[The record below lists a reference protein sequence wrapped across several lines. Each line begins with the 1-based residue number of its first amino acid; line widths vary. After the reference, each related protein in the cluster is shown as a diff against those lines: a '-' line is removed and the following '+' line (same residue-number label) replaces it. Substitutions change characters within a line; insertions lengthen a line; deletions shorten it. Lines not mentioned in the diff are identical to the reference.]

1 MPSNPGG
8 EVEKLIGARLRRE
21 REAQNRTL
29 EDVSKKCG
37 ISIQMLHH
45 YENARGSLS
54 VRSLVMIAR
63 ALQRPTR
70 FFIDGQRNLPVLS
83 VMQSHR
89 KGEWLI
95 EGKGVMLAGKC
106 TQAVADAIAEI
117 GGSADD

>member
-1 MPSNPGG
+1 MAMRNPGG
-8 EVEKLIGARLRRE
+8 EVDKLIGARLRRE

-45 YENARGSLS
+45 YENARGTLS
-54 VRSLVMIAR
+54 VRALVLIAR

-70 FFIDGQRNLPVLS
+70 FFIDGQRNLPALS
-83 VMQSHR
+83 VTSHK

-95 EGKGVMLAGKC
+95 EGKGVRLEGKC

-117 GGSADD
+117 GGEEDG